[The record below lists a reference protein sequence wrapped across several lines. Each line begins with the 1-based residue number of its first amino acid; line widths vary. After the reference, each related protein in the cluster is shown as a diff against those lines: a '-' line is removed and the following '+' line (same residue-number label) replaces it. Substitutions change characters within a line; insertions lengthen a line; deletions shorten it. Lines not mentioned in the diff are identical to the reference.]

1 MKEAKAQSEENRLAL
16 NEARSLVVYEK
27 NTKEVAQIEVNRL
40 SEELV
45 KTGKILKN
53 EKELNKKL
61 KYKIDIL
68 NNLLFHS
75 QKNIGK

>member
-27 NTKEVAQIEVNRL
+27 NTKEAAQIEVNRL

-61 KYKIDIL
+61 KYKIDI
-68 NNLLFHS
+68 
-75 QKNIGK
+75 K